1 MVSHSMDDVARYAQR
16 MVVLDHGQIRL
27 QGTPREVFSNHT
39 ELEAIGVGVPTLT
52 KLLLELKAKGLNV
65 RTDLIELR
73 EIKDEILRAL
83 SEREEMAKC

>member
-1 MVSHSMDDVARYAQR
+1 M
-16 MVVLDHGQIRL
+16 
-27 QGTPREVFSNHT
+27 
-39 ELEAIGVGVPTLT
+39 T

-65 RTDLIELR
+65 RTDLIELH

>member
-1 MVSHSMDDVARYAQR
+1 MEGLCRYAEGR
-16 MVVLDHGQIRL
+16 SCLELD
-27 QGTPREVFSNHT
+27 TDV
-39 ELEAIGVGVPTLT
+39 LEAIGVGVPTLT

-65 RTDLIELR
+65 RTDLIELH